1 MQSITLGWAKG
12 VVQAALETRQGAFTD
27 ILLTFVFS
35 FRNTD
40 SNHVEHFRN
49 DDRTINL
56 SPTGEHFLASK
67 SCAASEIGFQRAPI
81 LSGSK

>member
-1 MQSITLGWAKG
+1 MHAKHCFGVGKG
-12 VVQAALETRQGAFTD
+12 VVQAALETSQGAFTD

-40 SNHVEHFRN
+40 SNHVEPFWI

-56 SPTGEHFLASK
+56 
-67 SCAASEIGFQRAPI
+67 
-81 LSGSK
+81 

>member
-1 MQSITLGWAKG
+1 MLKLNRRHVIQYHEWSASHAFSTSACMQSITLGWAKG

-56 SPTGEHFLASK
+56 
-67 SCAASEIGFQRAPI
+67 
-81 LSGSK
+81 

>member
-1 MQSITLGWAKG
+1 MECMHAKHCFGVGKG
-12 VVQAALETRQGAFTD
+12 VVQAALETSQGAFTD

-40 SNHVEHFRN
+40 SNHVEPFWI

-56 SPTGEHFLASK
+56 
-67 SCAASEIGFQRAPI
+67 
-81 LSGSK
+81 